1 MLTIILALVT
11 GLSIL
16 RQLKNIINELND
28 SRDYSKLAADEKEK
42 LTKNT
47 KLQEALIQKND
58 AEIDEFI
65 NLYEQYKDEINDKKI
80 IEGART
86 LKRKRNQ

>member
-47 KLQEALIQKND
+47 KLQEALIQKID

-80 IEGART
+80 IEGSRT

>member
-47 KLQEALIQKND
+47 KLQEALIQKID

>member
-1 MLTIILALVT
+1 LLTIILALVT

-47 KLQEALIQKND
+47 KLQEALIQKID